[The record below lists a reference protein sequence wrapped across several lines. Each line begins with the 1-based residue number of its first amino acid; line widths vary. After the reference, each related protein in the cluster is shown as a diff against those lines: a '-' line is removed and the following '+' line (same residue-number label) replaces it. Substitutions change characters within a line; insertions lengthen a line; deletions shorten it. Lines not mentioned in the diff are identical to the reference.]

1 MVKITYNHG
10 HGIKPVSIYRKYLV
24 FPTSECHVYVVNP
37 EGLLLFTLQHAP
49 DKPFI
54 ISNALREK
62 VNMALYYQYVKT
74 SQDATAPVY
83 NFPHK
88 RYSQK
93 FYLHE
98 VTITFTSSKRK
109 VAKK

>member
-49 DKPFI
+49 GKPYI
-54 ISNALREK
+54 TSAALREK
-62 VNMALYYQYVKT
+62 VNRALYYQYVKI
-74 SQDATAPVY
+74 SQNATAAVY
-83 NFPHK
+83 PLQHK
-88 RYSQK
+88 RHSQI